1 MGISMQDHQLEAL
14 PAGTV
19 LNERYVIGKVIGSG
33 GFGITYLAFDT
44 ECMRKVAIKEYF
56 PVGLAVRIPDRIT
69 IEPIASRYSREF
81 ENSRERFFNEAQIL
95 SNLDVCTDVIR
106 MYSVFAENGTV
117 YYAMEY
123 VEGLTI
129 SEYAGRYGKI
139 NESQAIFAALE
150 ISAAFTYIHE
160 RGIIH
165 RDLSP
170 DNVMI
175 TSDGGVRIVDF
186 GNARPFVIDGE
197 NSLTV
202 VLKPGYAPIEQYQ
215 HYGRQGP
222 WTDIY
227 SLGAVLYYALTLETP
242 SDPMT
247 RMEDDRAFQTG
258 LSCMDRRVAAILN
271 KMTAIKAEERY
282 PDGAKLYAELKTVRI
297 SAEKFGCKLHKTG
310 S

>member
-1 MGISMQDHQLEAL
+1 MQDHQPEAL
-14 PAGTV
+14 AAGTV
-19 LNERYVIGKVIGSG
+19 LNERYVIGKVIGNG

-44 ECMRKVAIKEYF
+44 ERMCKVAIKEYF

-69 IEPIASRYSREF
+69 IEPISSRYSREF
-81 ENSRERFFNEAQIL
+81 ENGRERFFNEAEIL
-95 SNLDVCTDVIR
+95 SHLDAGTDVIK

-117 YYAMEY
+117 YYVMEYIDGLTLSEY
-123 VEGLTI
+123 VEKC
-129 SEYAGRYGKI
+129 GKI
-139 NESQAIFAALE
+139 SGGQALFAALE
-150 ISAAFTYIHE
+150 ICTAFTFIHE
-160 RGIIH
+160 KGIIH

-175 TSDGGVRIVDF
+175 TSDGGIRIVDF

-247 RMEDDRAFQTG
+247 RTEDDSVFQTG
-258 LSCMDRRVAAILN
+258 LSYIDRRFAAILDR
-271 KMTAIKAEERY
+271 MTAIKTESRY
-282 PDGAKLYAELKTVRI
+282 LSCAELYSELKAVRF
-297 SAEKFGCKLHKTG
+297 SAEKFRKIRK
-310 S
+310 

>member
-1 MGISMQDHQLEAL
+1 MQDHQPEAL
-14 PAGTV
+14 AAGTV
-19 LNERYVIGKVIGSG
+19 LNERYVIGKVIGNG

-44 ECMRKVAIKEYF
+44 ERMCKVAIKEYF

-69 IEPIASRYSREF
+69 IEPISSRYSREF
-81 ENSRERFFNEAQIL
+81 ENGRERFFNEAEIL
-95 SNLDVCTDVIR
+95 SHLDAGTDVIK

-117 YYAMEY
+117 YYAMEHID
-123 VEGLTI
+123 GLTI
-129 SEYAGRYGKI
+129 SEYVGRYGKI
-139 NESQAIFAALE
+139 STGQALFAALE
-150 ISAAFTYIHE
+150 ISSAFTFIHE
-160 RGIIH
+160 SGIIH

-170 DNVMI
+170 DNMMI
-175 TSDGGVRIVDF
+175 TSGGGIRIVDF

-247 RMEDDRAFQTG
+247 RTEDDSVFQTG
-258 LSCMDRRVAAILN
+258 LSYIDRRFAAILDR
-271 KMTAIKAEERY
+271 MTAIKTESRY
-282 PDGAKLYAELKTVRI
+282 PSCAELYSELKAVRF
-297 SAEKFGCKLHKTG
+297 SAEKFRKIIK
-310 S
+310 